1 MDKVIGMIRVLLVGI
16 GFIVLVAM
24 YCIIKTQES
33 KIIQEPN
40 YIPSAM
46 EIQKR
51 LKDLGE
57 ERYDPGKI
65 DGVIGRQSQK
75 AWDNYE
81 CDKQA
86 KKEFNESR

>member
-1 MDKVIGMIRVLLVGI
+1 MDKLMGMVRVLLVGI

-33 KIIQEPN
+33 KIIQDPN

-46 EIQKR
+46 EIQQR
-51 LKDLGE
+51 LKDLNE
-57 ERYDPGKI
+57 ERYNPGKI
-65 DGVIGRQSQK
+65 DGVIGKQSQA

-81 CDKQA
+81 CDRFA
-86 KKEFNESR
+86 REEFK